1 MENQIDEKPQIGV
14 KEKTLVILEKT
25 FKDGFGVV
33 PFSILKNPKI
43 PSYLKAVYILLL
55 SYAWYDAEC
64 FPGQQRLGNE
74 LGLTI
79 VAINR
84 QLKELKKLGLLDW
97 KRRGLGKTNIYYLL
111 EIPDNLKSDLTSS
124 INQDLYSNI
133 NKLYK
138 GKVDKVIH
146 NNNLKSA
153 SHISDI
159 SIKGKKKEY
168 KKIEYKAEDKTHLL
182 REYAEHRKDLSDNL
196 REAIRYYDESYEDKL
211 GDSHPKL
218 KLKQWWE
225 VERALMDF
233 EAIYEL
239 GEEGWSRIMDEWFK
253 KKEGTDFNIIHFST
267 GAIIENCARNAGLY

>member
-1 MENQIDEKPQIGV
+1 MENQIDEKSQIGV

-43 PSYLKAVYILLL
+43 PSYLKALYILLL

-64 FPGQQRLGNE
+64 FPGQTRLGGE
-74 LGLTI
+74 LDLS
-79 VAINR
+79 INSIGN

-97 KRRGLGKTNIYYLL
+97 KRRGLGLTNIYYLT
-111 EIPDNLKSDLTSS
+111 EIPEKMKSDYKYTV
-124 INQDLYSNI
+124 NQESKYTC

-159 SIKGKKKEY
+159 SVKGKKKEY
-168 KKIEYKAEDKTHLL
+168 KKTEYKAEDKTHLL
-182 REYAEHRKDLSDNL
+182 REYAEHRKDLSDSL
-196 REAIRYYDESYEDKL
+196 REAIRYYGECYEDKF

-218 KLKQWWE
+218 KLKQWWK
-225 VERALMDF
+225 VEEALIEF
-233 EAIYEL
+233 ESIYEL
-239 GEEGWSRIMDEWFK
+239 DSEGWGELLNTWFK
-253 KKEGTDFNIIHFST
+253 KKEGTDFNIIHFTT
-267 GAIIENCARNAGLY
+267 GAIMENCVRNAGLY